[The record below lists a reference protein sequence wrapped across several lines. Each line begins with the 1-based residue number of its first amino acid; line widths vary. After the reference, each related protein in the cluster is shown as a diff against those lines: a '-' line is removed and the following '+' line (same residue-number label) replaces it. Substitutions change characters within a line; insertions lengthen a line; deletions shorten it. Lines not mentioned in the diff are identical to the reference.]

1 MHAASGHQVSEPPV
15 PLAPLWHPATPS
27 YPAVFHSSWV
37 AGLSG
42 AGQDQGMSDYAVVSE
57 PTRRPEQQ
65 RFSATS
71 VVAEKG
77 MAWL

>member
-1 MHAASGHQVSEPPV
+1 
-15 PLAPLWHPATPS
+15 
-27 YPAVFHSSWV
+27 
-37 AGLSG
+37 
-42 AGQDQGMSDYAVVSE
+42 MSDYAVVSE